1 MEGRDDAHGW
11 ERQSRSSP
19 PRGLPRFRTS
29 LFPCPFSHLTDS
41 TPQDAPLPPTTSA
54 DPAAPS
60 DVFSRSLRG
69 PSEVELLRSNPFLK
83 YDSADLSLASIDPL
97 PPAPPLEPVVPA
109 KKTSSRTKAAKVK
122 ATVPAGDRPTRVACD
137 LDLVYPPRSGREYS
151 FEEIKFGKGV
161 YESEMAS
168 WGGWE
173 WAKEW
178 DEEVQ
183 RTGGEFVSA
192 FVMGAEDRKSTRLNS
207 SH

>member
-1 MEGRDDAHGW
+1 M
-11 ERQSRSSP
+11 
-19 PRGLPRFRTS
+19 
-29 LFPCPFSHLTDS
+29 
-41 TPQDAPLPPTTSA
+41 
-54 DPAAPS
+54 
-60 DVFSRSLRG
+60 
-69 PSEVELLRSNPFLK
+69 
-83 YDSADLSLASIDPL
+83 
-97 PPAPPLEPVVPA
+97 
-109 KKTSSRTKAAKVK
+109 
-122 ATVPAGDRPTRVACD
+122 PAGDRPTRVACD

-192 FVMGAEDRKSTRLNS
+192 FVMGAEADVLGRDELCLGSRDGVAVVVRT
-207 SH
+207 